1 MSDRRRRSRTRQ
13 PDPVPDG
20 LKPQPSDPDAT
31 PESSED
37 EASAASDANQESGQ
51 AFALDGL
58 AIAGITRRRAGWI
71 AAAAF
76 TAWIVLV
83 FARQV
88 GDASAKSGQV
98 DQRRAENA
106 AMQSEIAAL
115 QQELVLIQK
124 QAYISQQAH
133 AYRLGDEHDRPF
145 TLSPDAPTLSATSP
159 GSAAVRLGAIRQ
171 TRSPLESWLSIL
183 FGPDR

>member
-1 MSDRRRRSRTRQ
+1 MSDRRRGRRSRQ
-13 PDPVPDG
+13 PDPADAP
-20 LKPQPSDPDAT
+20 LAQPSSDDPTAAADDGAAT
-31 PESSED
+31 KPLETSG
-37 EASAASDANQESGQ
+37 EAGE

-71 AAAAF
+71 AAGAF
-76 TAWIVLV
+76 TIWIVLV

-88 GDASAKSGQV
+88 GDASAKSSEV

-106 AMQSEIAAL
+106 SLQTEIAAL

-133 AYRLGDEHDRPF
+133 AYRLGDERDRPF
-145 TLSPDAPTLSATSP
+145 TLSPDAPPLSAISP
-159 GSAAVRLGAIRQ
+159 GSAAVRLGAVRQ

>member
-106 AMQSEIAAL
+106 ATQTEIGALEQGRRESEVSKRAPIYKKFQEVLADDVPIIYL
-115 QQELVLIQK
+115 YYPQEL
-124 QAYISQQAH
+124 QALNTRTQNWTKMG
-133 AYRLGDEHDRPF
+133 YR
-145 TLSPDAPTLSATSP
+145 DALTYMERAW
-159 GSAAVRLGAIRQ
+159 IKK
-171 TRSPLESWLSIL
+171 
-183 FGPDR
+183 